1 MGNIINIEE
10 PDEAKKGSFLHIK
23 DLDILLETI
32 LTQSRLITNSDA
44 GSIYLKDGNNIKIE
58 YAQNDTLQ
66 AQLPRGHKLIYEVF
80 SVPINNKTI
89 SGYVANTKKPLL
101 IEDVYSIPS
110 SAPYS
115 FSSMADTISGYKT
128 ISMMTM
134 PLLSPR
140 EELLGVIQLINPK
153 DSDGNIRAF
162 CKIDMEAVNQLVMS
176 ASFALQQAKIMRNI
190 VLKMIKMSQMRDPH
204 ETGAHVN
211 RVAAYSVEIYEAW
224 AIQQNIEEKEIY
236 RTKDILRISAMLHD
250 AGKVAISD
258 TILKKPGKLTPEE
271 MEIIKTHT
279 WMGAQLF
286 WGPDN
291 EFEQAAY
298 DISLTHHERWDGSGY
313 PGKVDV
319 FSGKPLS
326 GRLSPLAGEE
336 IPIFGRIVSLA
347 DVYDALSSKRSYKEK
362 WPEERVKEELLK
374 MSGKAFDPNLVN
386 IFFNIYQNIEL
397 IRKRYP
403 D

>member
-1 MGNIINIEE
+1 MGNIDIQE
-10 PDEAKKGSFLHIK
+10 PDESKKGHFLHIK

-32 LTQSRLITNSDA
+32 LTQSRAITGSDA
-44 GSIYLKDGNNIKIE
+44 GSIYLKEGNNLKIE

-66 AQLPRGHKLIYEVF
+66 AKLPPGHKLIYEIF
-80 SVPINNKTI
+80 SIPISNKTI
-89 SGYVANTKKPLL
+89 SGYVANTKEAL
-101 IEDVYSIPS
+101 ILEDVYSLPS

-115 FSSMADTISGYKT
+115 FSPMVDNISGYKT
-128 ISMMTM
+128 VSMMTM

-140 EELLGVIQLINPK
+140 NEILGIIQLINPK
-153 DSDGNIRAF
+153 TQDGSIRAF
-162 CKIDMEAVNQLVMS
+162 DKSDMEAVNQLVMS
-176 ASFALQQAKIMRNI
+176 ASFALQQARIMRNI
-190 VLKMIKMSQMRDPH
+190 ILKMIKMSQMRDPH

-224 AIQQNIEEKEIY
+224 AIQQNIDEKEIY
-236 RTKDILRISAMLHD
+236 RTRDILRISAMLHD

-258 TILKKPGKLTPEE
+258 TILKKPSKLTPEE
-271 MEIIKTHT
+271 REIIKTHT

-286 WGPDN
+286 FEPDN

-298 DISLTHHERWDGSGY
+298 DINLTHHERWDGTGY
-313 PGKVDV
+313 PGRVDV
-319 FSGKPLS
+319 FTGKPLKGNTS
-326 GRLSPLAGEE
+326 LCGEE

-347 DVYDALSSKRSYKEK
+347 DVYDALSSKRSYKEG
-362 WPEERVKEELLK
+362 WPENRVKEELLK

-386 IFFNIYQNIEL
+386 LFFNIYQNIEL